1 MAPQSQPSSEGQSQ
15 ARDHPFLLLLR
26 VGKVKKCT
34 KAYRNITDQLQLLFF
49 ITFFCNI
56 RFIFYS
62 QLLKIRGMRGKPSS
76 DLEKHKDTQ
85 SPPGRAERDTFP
97 CQGLWNGCWVLR
109 WAAVLWTVSVW
120 RRKLVWLS
128 WMLAAVVTNA
138 CIILPLCQKRTQK
151 DLYD

>member
-15 ARDHPFLLLLR
+15 ARDHPFLLLLS

-34 KAYRNITDQLQLLFF
+34 NTYRNITDQPQLLFF
-49 ITFFCNI
+49 ITFFGYI

-85 SPPGRAERDTFP
+85 SPLAEQRETHFLVRAFEMAVGSCVGQLFCGR
-97 CQGLWNGCWVLR
+97 
-109 WAAVLWTVSVW
+109 S
-120 RRKLVWLS
+120 
-128 WMLAAVVTNA
+128 
-138 CIILPLCQKRTQK
+138 LC
-151 DLYD
+151 DEEN